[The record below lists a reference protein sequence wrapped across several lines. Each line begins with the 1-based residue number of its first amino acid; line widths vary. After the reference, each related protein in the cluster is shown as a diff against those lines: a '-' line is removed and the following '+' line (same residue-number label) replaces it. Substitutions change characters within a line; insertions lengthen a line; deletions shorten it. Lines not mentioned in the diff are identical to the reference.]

1 MTLLSA
7 RELSVRFTTDAGA
20 VQAVDRVSFD
30 LAPGEILAVVG
41 ESGCG
46 KSVLALSLLGL
57 VASPGTVTGS
67 IRLDDHELVGRPAD
81 ELRQIRGRDIGMVF
95 QEPMTSLNPVLTIGR
110 QIGEVVRRH
119 QGLSKAA
126 ARARS
131 IELLHDAGI
140 PAPSRRVDDYPHQ
153 LSGGMAQRV
162 MIAMAIACSPR
173 ILIADEPTTA
183 LDVTIQAGILR
194 LLLALRERNGMAILL
209 ITHDLGVVAAT
220 ADRVMVMYAGRRV
233 ESALVDEF
241 FARPEHPY
249 AVGLLGAVR
258 RPGSAGSGHRHL
270 QEIPGLVPVRSG
282 PAASCIF
289 APRCSR
295 ADAHCDAALPPDD
308 TLRPDHLVAC
318 FHPSSAVRR

>member
-1 MTLLSA
+1 
-7 RELSVRFTTDAGA
+7 
-20 VQAVDRVSFD
+20 
-30 LAPGEILAVVG
+30 
-41 ESGCG
+41 
-46 KSVLALSLLGL
+46 
-57 VASPGTVTGS
+57 
-67 IRLDDHELVGRPAD
+67 
-81 ELRQIRGRDIGMVF
+81 MVF
-95 QEPMTSLNPVLTIGR
+95 QEPMTSLNPVHTVGS

-119 QGLSKAA
+119 HGLSRRA

-131 IELLHDAGI
+131 VELLQEVGI

-162 MIAMAIACSPR
+162 MIAMAIACAPR

-233 ESALVDEF
+233 ESAGVNEF

-258 RPGSAGSGHRHL
+258 RLGSAGSGHRHL
-270 QEIPGLVPVRSG
+270 REIPGLVPVRQE
-282 PAASCIF
+282 PATACIF
-289 APRCSR
+289 APRCPR
-295 ADAHCDAALPPDD
+295 ADAHCRLVLPPDD
-308 TLRPDHLVAC
+308 TVRPDHLVAC
-318 FHPSSAVRR
+318 FHPSSEMQR